1 MTRGRLITLEGGE
14 GAGKS
19 TQARLL
25 AAALEAA
32 GVPVVLTR
40 EPGGAPGA
48 EAIRALLL
56 GGATALLAETET
68 LLHFAARCEHV
79 GRTIGP
85 ALDAGRW
92 VVCDRFTDST
102 RAYQGFGLGV
112 AAGTIAALDAL
123 VGLVPDLTLVLDV
136 PPETA
141 ARRLAGRGR
150 AADRYELLDAAFHAR
165 VRAGFRTIAAEA
177 PARCVLVD
185 AAGSVEDV
193 QAAILAAVR
202 ARLPV
207 PALPAALP
215 PGLPPAPPG
224 GAPPAA
230 AEQAGKEK
238 QGGAG
243 GAPP

>member
-1 MTRGRLITLEGGE
+1 MARGRFITLEGGE

-32 GVPVVLTR
+32 GVAVVLTR
-40 EPGGAPGA
+40 EPGGTPGA

-56 GGATALLAETET
+56 GGSAALLPETET
-68 LLHFAARCEHV
+68 LLHFAARHEHV

-85 ALDAGRW
+85 ALAAGRW

-112 AAGTIAALDAL
+112 AAGTIAALDTL

-141 ARRLAGRGR
+141 ARRLAGRGS

-177 PARCVLVD
+177 PARCVLID
-185 AAGSVEDV
+185 GGGPVEAV

-202 ARLPV
+202 ARLPASGV
-207 PALPAALP
+207 
-215 PGLPPAPPG
+215 
-224 GAPPAA
+224 AA
-230 AEQAGKEK
+230 AVAGAGEKK

>member
-1 MTRGRLITLEGGE
+1 MARGRFITLEGGE

-56 GGATALLAETET
+56 DGTTALLPGTET
-68 LLHFAARCEHV
+68 LLHFAARHEHV
-79 GRTIGP
+79 GRAIGP
-85 ALDAGRW
+85 ALDAGCW

-150 AADRYELLDAAFHAR
+150 TADRYELLDAAFHAR
-165 VRAGFRTIAAEA
+165 VREGFRTIAAEA
-177 PARCVLVD
+177 PARCVLID
-185 AAGSVEDV
+185 AAGPVEAV
-193 QAAILAAVR
+193 LAAILAAVR
-202 ARLPV
+202 SRLPASGV
-207 PALPAALP
+207 
-215 PGLPPAPPG
+215 
-224 GAPPAA
+224 AA
-230 AEQAGKEK
+230 AAGAGEKK